1 MIENIK
7 ILLASS
13 SQSRKKILK
22 RAGLNFYSKKPNI
35 DETKIKKKLKEKKF
49 KTKKITEELAKRKC
63 LSIKDATNTMVVGC
77 DTMVDL
83 KGAFF
88 DKPKNLKVAKKIL
101 KKLSG
106 KKHFI
111 YTSLYV
117 SKNNR
122 RVWSHTEKTTIFIR
136 KLKEGEIRYYLKKS
150 GKKILSSSGCYQAE
164 GMGPYIFSEIKG
176 DFYNIMGFPI
186 IKFLNFLKKQ
196 RTQTQ
201 Q

>member
-88 DKPKNLKVAKKIL
+88 DKPKNIATL
-101 KKLSG
+101 G
-106 KKHFI
+106 WGF
-111 YTSLYV
+111 YCYLYFAC
-117 SKNNR
+117 SYR
-122 RVWSHTEKTTIFIR
+122 F
-136 KLKEGEIRYYLKKS
+136 
-150 GKKILSSSGCYQAE
+150 
-164 GMGPYIFSEIKG
+164 
-176 DFYNIMGFPI
+176 
-186 IKFLNFLKKQ
+186 
-196 RTQTQ
+196 
-201 Q
+201 

>member
-1 MIENIK
+1 MIENTK

-13 SQSRKKILK
+13 SRSRKKILK
-22 RAGLNFYSKKPNI
+22 KTGLNFYSKKPSI
-35 DETKIKKKLKEKKF
+35 DETKIKKKLKEKNY
-49 KTKKITEELAKRKC
+49 KTKKITEELARLKC
-63 LSIKDATNTMVVGC
+63 RSIKGEANTMVVGC

-83 KGAFF
+83 NGAFF
-88 DKPKNLKVAKKIL
+88 DKPRNLRVAKKML

-106 KKHFI
+106 KRHFI

-117 SKNNR
+117 SKNDR
-122 RVWSHTEKTTIFIR
+122 KIWSHTEKTTIYIR
-136 KLKEGEIRYYLKKS
+136 KLKEREIRYYLKKS
-150 GKKILSSSGCYQAE
+150 GKKILASSGCYQAE

-196 RTQTQ
+196 KTQTQ